1 MRTGIEGDRRTG
13 QWVAAAM
20 ILLALGAGAG
30 SAAQITAEAA
40 PQFAG
45 YLDYD
50 VATGVST
57 WRPAGTE
64 APEAI
69 LDVYSNVASAANFG
83 FSSTDLTAV
92 WGDRITTLGPIW
104 LDAGSFTVFN
114 SGSSAGPLTS
124 ATVTLSFYPGTS
136 PLPPTTPI
144 AQLNFNATF
153 GGGLNPGFFTILNFT
168 GVSVLN
174 AILTT
179 QDLLVTQTI
188 SAPVGGATRLG
199 IASLNPV
206 VVGSSI
212 PEMYIQAS
220 TVGGGVAAYYVITS
234 GGVPV
239 PAHPGYRINGM
250 ELADVGVVKSD
261 GTLNAVPGTNTVYQI
276 TATNNGPAAA
286 PAAVVTDTFPAA
298 CTSVT
303 WTCSGAGGGVC
314 PAPNG
319 SGNLNAT
326 VNLPAAGSVL
336 FAATC
341 AINPTATG
349 SLTNTANVAAGPLL
363 LDTVPA
369 NDASTDTDNLVPTA
383 NVGITK
389 SDGTSTAVPGTN
401 TVWSIVAA
409 NAGPSAAPAA
419 QVTDTF
425 PAACTSVTWTC
436 AGAAGGVCPAPNGSG
451 NINATVNLPVG
462 GSVTYL
468 ATCAISV
475 AATGNL
481 VNTANVAAG
490 AGVTDPNT
498 GDNAATDI
506 DTLSPTADVS
516 VAKSVDPTAV
526 DVGDTLTYTIVVA
539 NAGPSAATGVAVTDN
554 FPAECQA
561 DLAWTCTPAGGA
573 TCTPAGVGNI
583 ADLVDLPV
591 GSNVTYVATCTAYSG
606 VDADVVNTASAAVA
620 AGTIDPDPANS
631 SASATVS
638 INAFVTEEIPTL
650 GKTGLAAFLLLIG
663 LAGWIAIRR
672 GH

>member
-1 MRTGIEGDRRTG
+1 MRTGIEGSKRTVR
-13 QWVAAAM
+13 WLAAAM

-50 VATGVST
+50 AATGVST
-57 WRPAGTE
+57 WRATGAA

-69 LDVYSNVASAANFG
+69 VDLYSNVASPVLFG
-83 FSSTDLTAV
+83 VSSTDLAAV
-92 WGDRITTLGPIW
+92 WGDRVTLATPGW
-104 LDAGSFTVFN
+104 LDTVALTIFN
-114 SGSSAGPLTS
+114 SGSSAGPLLTAS
-124 ATVTLSFYPGTS
+124 YQMSFYLGTT
-136 PLPPTTPI
+136 PVPPTTPI
-144 AQLNFNATF
+144 TQFGININFGA
-153 GGGLNPGFFTILNFT
+153 GLNPGFFTIVTVNNLALLNM
-168 GVSVLN
+168 VLPSTD
-174 AILTT
+174 ILM
-179 QDLLVTQTI
+179 TQTRTA
-188 SAPVGGATRLG
+188 STGTASRLG
-199 IASLNPV
+199 IASLDPPT
-206 VVGSSI
+206 VGSSSTA
-212 PEMYIQAS
+212 MYIQAS
-220 TVGGGVAAYYVITS
+220 TIGGGVPGYYTFAN
-234 GGVPV
+234 G
-239 PAHPGYRINGM
+239 PANPGYRLNGM

-261 GTLNAVPGTNTVYQI
+261 GALNAVPGTNTVYQI
-276 TATNNGPAAA
+276 TATNNGPAGA
-286 PAAVVTDTFPAA
+286 PAAAVTDTFPAA

-303 WTCSGAGGGVC
+303 WTCGGSGGGVC

-336 FAATC
+336 FTATC
-341 AINPTATG
+341 AISATATG
-349 SLTNTANVAAGPLL
+349 SLTNTANVAAGPAL
-363 LDTVPA
+363 LDTNPA
-369 NDASTDTDNLVPTA
+369 NDASTDIDNLVPTA

-389 SDGTSTAVPGTN
+389 SDGTPTAVPGTN

-516 VAKSVDPTAV
+516 VTKSVDPTAV

-554 FPAECQA
+554 FPAECQT

-650 GKTGLAAFLLLIG
+650 GRTGLAVFLLLIG